1 MSEKAVTKDN
11 LVGMQVI
18 DAEAKLVGTVKDVA
32 FTIGKIGISLIV
44 ETKKGDTV
52 NVGWD
57 VIQAVGD
64 YIVLQ
69 KSFGA
74 KATPQAAAPAAAAAA
89 PSPAPAVAPAAQA
102 QNACPTCGGELK
114 YIPQYQRNYCYKC
127 QKYA

>member
-74 KATPQAAAPAAAAAA
+74 KAPPQAAAPAVA
-89 PSPAPAVAPAAQA
+89 PSPVPAVAPAAQV
-102 QNACPTCGGELK
+102 QNVCPTCGGELK

>member
-44 ETKKGDTV
+44 ENKKGDTV

-57 VIQAVGD
+57 AIQAVGD
-64 YIVLQ
+64 FIVLQ

-74 KATPQAAAPAAAAAA
+74 KAPPQAAAAA
-89 PSPAPAVAPAAQA
+89 PAPAAVAPAAHT
-102 QNACPTCGGELK
+102 QNLCPTCGGELK

>member
-44 ETKKGDTV
+44 ENKKGDTV

-57 VIQAVGD
+57 AIQAVGD
-64 YIVLQ
+64 FIVLQ

-74 KATPQAAAPAAAAAA
+74 KAPLQAAAQAAA
-89 PSPAPAVAPAAQA
+89 PSPAPAAAPAAQV
-102 QNACPTCGGELK
+102 QNVCPTCGGELK
-114 YIPQYQRNYCYKC
+114 YIPQNQRNYCYKC